1 MESKNVISF
10 GECLI
15 DRLGPPGG
23 DPAIDLPLSDCF
35 GGAPAN
41 VACGLSRLGVDVSF
55 ISSLGNDEFGKNFK
69 NLMIKRGINT
79 GGLQQDHSRPTRIV
93 LVRRDIKGERSF
105 EGFQGDQGLG
115 FADQAISREKIIHDW
130 PMIADGAKWLVIGTI
145 PLASETSSEAF
156 CWCIDKAINTG
167 MQIALDLNW
176 RPTFWRN
183 QLTTDVLPN
192 LDEKKKIKS
201 ILKNVSLIK
210 LSKEEAI
217 WFFNSSN
224 PVQIS
229 STLPNR
235 PSVIVT
241 DGSNPISW
249 LINKS
254 FGTLSAI
261 TPSSIVD
268 TTGAG
273 DAFTAGVIYKLLSCD
288 LDQINDQAA
297 KEIIQFAVACGAYV
311 CQGLGAIDSQPYL
324 HDVDMLLS
332 CDVGEIS

>member
-1 MESKNVISF
+1 MKSQNVISL

-23 DPAIDLPLSDCF
+23 DPAIDLPCTDCF

-69 NLMIKRGINT
+69 NLMIKRGVNT
-79 GGLQQDHSRPTRIV
+79 AGLQQDISRPTRIV
-93 LVRRDIKGERSF
+93 LVRRDINGERSF

-115 FADQAISREKIIHDW
+115 FADQALSREKIINDW
-130 PMIADGAKWLVIGTI
+130 PVIAEEAKWLVIGTI

-156 CWCIDKAINTG
+156 LWCIDKAINAD
-167 MQIALDLNW
+167 MSIALDLNW

-183 QLTTDVLPN
+183 KVSKDLLPT
-192 LDEKKKIKS
+192 LEEKKKIKS

-210 LSKEEAI
+210 VAKEEAQ
-217 WFFNSSN
+217 WFFNSSD
-224 PVQIS
+224 PCEIS
-229 STLPNR
+229 SSLTNR
-235 PSVIVT
+235 PAVIVT

-249 LINKS
+249 FINKS
-254 FGTLSAI
+254 FGISYAI
-261 TPSSIVD
+261 RPSSIVD

-273 DAFTAGVIYKLLSCD
+273 DAFTAGLIYKLLSYK
-288 LDQINDQAA
+288 LDQISNQTA

-324 HDVDMLLS
+324 HDVDKLLS
-332 CDVGEIS
+332 LHSGGIS